1 MTDLLKAF
9 NTVDPTISLKK
20 LELYDTRKNHQNLIK
35 SYQSNRKQYIE
46 IVWTTNLKL
55 MKCRVPQIS
64 ILAPLLFTLDVNDLL
79 HLNMLADATKLFYSR
94 KNITL
99 CRLM

>member
-1 MTDLLKAF
+1 MTALLKAF

-20 LELYDTRKNHQNLIK
+20 LELYDIRRNNQNLIK
-35 SYQSNRKQYIE
+35 SFSSNRKQYIE

-64 ILAPLLFTLDVNDLL
+64 ILAPLLFTLYVNDPK
-79 HLNMLADATKLFYSR
+79 MLQISF
-94 KNITL
+94 ICL
-99 CRLM
+99 CL

>member
-20 LELYDTRKNHQNLIK
+20 LELNDIGRNDQNLIK
-35 SYQSNRKQYIE
+35 NYPSNRKQFIE

-55 MKCRVPQIS
+55 MKCRVPEIS
-64 ILAPLLFTLDVNDLL
+64 ISAPFLFTLYVSDLK
-79 HLNMLADATKLFYSR
+79 MLQISF
-94 KNITL
+94 IFL
-99 CRLM
+99 CLQMLQSSFTSVEI

>member
-20 LELYDTRKNHQNLIK
+20 LELNDIGRNDQNLIK
-35 SYQSNRKQYIE
+35 NYPSNRKQFIE

-55 MKCRVPQIS
+55 MKCRVPEIS
-64 ILAPLLFTLDVNDLL
+64 YQHHSYLLCMSVISKCFKSPSSSYACRCYKALL
-79 HLNMLADATKLFYSR
+79 LL
-94 KNITL
+94 
-99 CRLM
+99 